1 MKLVI
6 IASDAII
13 RKALSQYFSST
24 GLIEATAMPCNA
36 SRVLRYFAKR
46 TPDVILLNLDV
57 HTLDIISALDK
68 AKGETKIPTLF
79 LLAPELL
86 STLANRNLSLKSR
99 HSDYVIKPERNLMRN
114 IRFLLPQIEE
124 KIWFLSHA
132 PTQLSRAKPTAASP
146 IV

>member
-68 AKGETKIPTLF
+68 AKQKFQRYSCWP
-79 LLAPELL
+79 P
-86 STLANRNLSLKSR
+86 NCYQR
-99 HSDYVIKPERNLMRN
+99 
-114 IRFLLPQIEE
+114 LPIE
-124 KIWFLSHA
+124 IY
-132 PTQLSRAKPTAASP
+132 R
-146 IV
+146 